1 MVEMEAAE
9 AEVVKVLFL
18 VLPLPVM
25 VVQQEQHLVNQ
36 LFLVE
41 GQQEQLD
48 KLDKLEL
55 LHKVVLEVGVDLR
68 PQGQVVRVERGPHGE
83 VVVAVQVAMVVQR
96 SQQLMQMAQLEQVVQ
111 ALQQVS
117 PEVQLPKQLAVFL
130 Q

>member
-1 MVEMEAAE
+1 MVETEEEAA
-9 AEVVKVLFL
+9 AAVKVLFL

-41 GQQEQLD
+41 EEQEQLD

-55 LHKVVLEVGVDLR
+55 LHKVEPEVGVDLQ
-68 PQGQVVRVERGPHGE
+68 PQGQVDEVEREPHGE

-96 SQQLMQMAQLEQVVQ
+96 SQQLM
-111 ALQQVS
+111 
-117 PEVQLPKQLAVFL
+117 
-130 Q
+130 